1 MPKALLS
8 RTKTVYEIPSIPS
21 LEDALIICTLLVVLQ
36 AQGSSFLGSMIAIGW
51 TTKPEILELNLS
63 DGLTGSH
70 LMDQEGSTVYSEA
83 PEALLRDT

>member
-1 MPKALLS
+1 M
-8 RTKTVYEIPSIPS
+8 YEIPSIPS

-63 DGLTGSH
+63 DGLTGSY

>member
-1 MPKALLS
+1 
-8 RTKTVYEIPSIPS
+8 
-21 LEDALIICTLLVVLQ
+21 
-36 AQGSSFLGSMIAIGW
+36 MIAIGW

-70 LMDQEGSTVYSEA
+70 LMDQEGSIVHSEA

>member
-8 RTKTVYEIPSIPS
+8 RTKAVYEIPSIPS

-36 AQGSSFLGSMIAIGW
+36 EQGSSFPGSMIAIGW

-70 LMDQEGSTVYSEA
+70 LMEQEGSIVHSEA

>member
-8 RTKTVYEIPSIPS
+8 RTKAVYETPSIPS

-36 AQGSSFLGSMIAIGW
+36 GSSFPGSMIAIGW

>member
-8 RTKTVYEIPSIPS
+8 RTKAVYEIPSIPS

-63 DGLTGSH
+63 DGLTGSY